1 MLKKLQALKAKKG
14 FTLVELIVVI
24 AIIGVLAAILI
35 PTMLGYVTSSRVS
48 SANQTAASIK
58 NNIDNWLTDMDAKNN
73 GMKKSDQAAVTVSIT
88 VGNTAAG
95 GTAGTNNADWRVNI
109 LGINFT
115 AGSANWNAGEL
126 AVTSASAAL
135 ERNLADKLG
144 DLFPELDSASAV
156 AYIIGGKC
164 VAVVYTTETNATN
177 ATALVAAA
185 GPVYTGGVSYT
196 NAPDYAAFDA
206 KDFAWDGSTN
216 GISTDG
222 TLFGTAPV
230 LERGLC

>member
-95 GTAGTNNADWRVNI
+95 GTAGTNNADWKVNI

-126 AVTSASAAL
+126 EATSAPAAL

-164 VAVVYTTETNATN
+164 VAVVYTTETNETDAS
-177 ATALVAAA
+177 ALVAAA
-185 GPVYTGGVSYT
+185 GPSYTGGKSYE
-196 NAPDYAAFDA
+196 NAPNYAAFDA

-216 GISTDG
+216 GISKDG